1 MKTKFFSL
9 LLTSIA
15 TMCMI
20 SCTQTATE
28 TATKSGLKKADFQ
41 TTVNGKA
48 VDLYVLTNQSGMEV
62 CVTNYG
68 GRIVSVM
75 VPDKDGNYQ
84 DVVLGFDSI
93 GGYLNN
99 AGNNFGALIGR
110 YGNRIENGKITV
122 DGKEY
127 QLPQNNYGHC
137 LHGGD
142 EGYFV
147 QVWDANQVD
156 EHTLELTYTDPD
168 GFAGFPGTLK
178 VKVTYTLTEDNALA
192 IDYSATTDKETIV
205 NLTNHSFFNLE
216 GAQKVTPT
224 VYNHVLT
231 MNCEQYIPVQDAGAI
246 PTGERASVEG
256 TPFDFRTPH
265 TIGERID
272 CDDTQIVYGAGYD
285 HCYVVNQASADQR
298 GMKGLK
304 LVATVEEPKSGRVMK
319 AYTNEP
325 GMQLYTG
332 NFLTGLTG
340 ALGNTFPR
348 RSALCL
354 ESQKHPDSINQPNF
368 ESPILCP
375 GEKYYSVCVY
385 EFSTK

>member
-1 MKTKFFSL
+1 
-9 LLTSIA
+9 
-15 TMCMI
+15 MI
-20 SCTQTATE
+20 
-28 TATKSGLKKADFQ
+28 TKSGLDPKKFEAV
-41 TTVNGKA
+41 VNGKNTA
-48 VDLYVLTNQSGMEV
+48 LYVLENANGMEI

-68 GRIVSVM
+68 GTILSIM
-75 VPDKDGNYQ
+75 TPDKEGKLDN
-84 DVVLGFDSI
+84 VVLCYDSI
-93 GGYLNN
+93 DACTHAPEPYLGV
-99 AGNNFGALIGR
+99 AIGR
-110 YGNRIENGKITV
+110 YGNRIANAKFTL
-122 DGKEY
+122 DGVEY
-127 QLPQNNYGHC
+127 KLAQNNGVNT
-137 LHGGD
+137 LHGGPT
-142 EGYFV
+142 GFNF
-147 QVWDANQVD
+147 QVWDVIKATKTQLV
-156 EHTLELTYTDPD
+156 LGYLSKD
-168 GFAGFPGTLK
+168 GEEGYPGNLK
-178 VKVTYTLTEDNALA
+178 VEMTYTLTEDNALQ
-192 IDYSATTDKETIV
+192 IEYSATTDKKTIV

-231 MNCEQYIPVQDAGAI
+231 LDCDKYIPVQDAAAI

-272 CDDTQIVYGAGYD
+272 ADDTQIKYGAGYD
-285 HCYVVNQASADQR
+285 HCYCVNLNGADQR

-304 LVATVEEPKSGRVMK
+304 LVATVEAPKTGRVMK

-332 NFLTGLTG
+332 NFLNDKVIG
-340 ALGNTFPR
+340 AHGNQFPR

-368 ESPILCP
+368 ESPILNP

-385 EFSTK
+385 EFSVKK

>member
-1 MKTKFFSL
+1 MS
-9 LLTSIA
+9 
-15 TMCMI
+15 
-20 SCTQTATE
+20 
-28 TATKSGLKKADFQ
+28 TKSGLEPKNFDAV
-41 TTVNGKA
+41 VNGKKTA
-48 VDLYVLTNQSGMEV
+48 LYVLENSKGMEV
-62 CVTNYG
+62 CVTNLG
-68 GRIVSVM
+68 GTILSVM
-75 VPDKDGNYQ
+75 APDRDGNLAN
-84 DVVLGFDSI
+84 VVLCYDSI
-93 GGYLNN
+93 DACLHAPEPYLGV
-99 AGNNFGALIGR
+99 AIGR
-110 YGNRIENGKITV
+110 YGNRIANGKFSI
-122 DGKEY
+122 DGVEY
-127 QLPQNNYGHC
+127 TLALNNGKNA
-137 LHGGD
+137 LHGGPK
-142 EGYFV
+142 GFNF
-147 QVWDANQVD
+147 QVWDVVSASKNQIVLSYLSVD
-156 EHTLELTYTDPD
+156 GEEGY
-168 GFAGFPGTLK
+168 PGNLK
-178 VKVTYTLTEDNALA
+178 VEMTYTLTDDNA
-192 IDYSATTDKETIV
+192 IQIEYSATTDKKTIV

-231 MNCEQYIPVQDAGAI
+231 MNCQQYIPVQDAGAI

-256 TPFDFRTPH
+256 TAFDFRTPH

-272 CDDTQIVYGAGYD
+272 SDDIQIGYGAGYD
-285 HCYVVNQASADQR
+285 HCYVVDQSSADQR

-368 ESPILCP
+368 ESPILAP

-385 EFSTK
+385 EFSAK